1 MLSGPNVLHSSFLT
15 VAVAASHPNFRVA
28 MLVGTMIQSVSPRVT
43 FINFS
48 FKAFNCS
55 SLLTTKLSTL
65 IHFLLFS
72 RRGFF
77 EEMLDEVYR

>member
-1 MLSGPNVLHSSFLT
+1 MLSGPNVLHSSVLT

-48 FKAFNCS
+48 CKAFNCS
-55 SLLTTKLSTL
+55 SLCSFNNQAE
-65 IHFLLFS
+65 HSNPFS
-72 RRGFF
+72 P
-77 EEMLDEVYR
+77 L

>member
-15 VAVAASHPNFRVA
+15 VAVAASPPNFRVA

-55 SLLTTKLSTL
+55 SLCSFNNQAE
-65 IHFLLFS
+65 HSNPFS
-72 RRGFF
+72 P
-77 EEMLDEVYR
+77 L

>member
-15 VAVAASHPNFRVA
+15 VAVAASPPNFREA

-48 FKAFNCS
+48 FKVAFNCS
-55 SLLTTKLSTL
+55 SLCSFNNQAE
-65 IHFLLFS
+65 HSNPFS
-72 RRGFF
+72 P
-77 EEMLDEVYR
+77 L